1 MRPPEIDPT
10 ATLNPLVEGSNPSG
24 PTNHVNGLAEMSGRC
39 FLGTVAQTCQ
49 SSSILV
55 RGDSMRVANVNGF
68 SVANLPWRSTI
79 CGDVN
84 HPAWQRQRPREFLTR
99 ALRFHGSSTWA
110 PSRSPIGLP
119 RVEDCVMHGEFD
131 A

>member
-79 CGDVN
+79 CGDV
-84 HPAWQRQRPREFLTR
+84 Q
-99 ALRFHGSSTWA
+99 
-110 PSRSPIGLP
+110 PSRLAKTKARAISNQGLAFSWLLDLGSKP
-119 RVEDCVMHGEFD
+119 LAYRIAKSRRLCD
-131 A
+131 AW